1 MSTRR
6 VLDAVTLELV
16 KGSLQSTRREMEAL
30 IDRTSMSPFIRE
42 KKDYFTAIFDER
54 GQLVVSTALTLAAG
68 NLVACILERYP
79 LESMQPG
86 DLYIYNDSYGSK
98 GAVSHN
104 NDMVF
109 IAPVHAGGRLIGFTE
124 GWGHLWDIGGMVPG
138 SISPAASDVFQ
149 EGIVIP
155 PTRVLRDGVWNDD
168 LIRLFLRNTRFPDMV
183 KGDMSAIMAAVQLGR
198 RRMEEIA
205 VAYGIDVLK
214 AAFAAII
221 AQTEKAT
228 RAAIAEALP
237 DGRFAFRDWVDGD
250 CVTENSYSVAV
261 TVEKSGS
268 DISFDFSGTDD
279 QAKGAINFI
288 MDEGVPAGILGLYL
302 TAREPGVL
310 PNSGFRRTVGNVT
323 VRPGSLLAPVEPAPL
338 GMRSHTMLRVNS
350 SIFGALAKATGGKSP
365 AASSVYVLYYLRSH
379 DKERG
384 QVDLCIEGLAV
395 GFGARTFAD
404 GIDAVYY
411 VAQKNYPI
419 EFAEMEFGVR
429 IESYG
434 LHRDSGGPGRWRGGM
449 GIVRDVRVIADE
461 AVIGV
466 RMDNIRYPAFGVAG
480 GMAGRRGRILV
491 NPGTAAERELKP
503 LSDGNVLKKGDVV
516 RIMTPGGGGWGS
528 PIERPAAQ
536 VRDDVLDGFVSIE
549 SAREDYGVVL
559 RADDVSID
567 EGATQ
572 ALRSQLTRTERGLF
586 HRRAYFDDVEPAARA
601 GGE

>member
-1 MSTRR
+1 MSARR
-6 VLDAVTLELV
+6 NLDAITLELI

-42 KKDYFTAIFDER
+42 KKDYFTAIFDKR

-68 NLVACILERYP
+68 NLIACIFERYP
-79 LESMQPG
+79 VDTMRPG
-86 DLYIYNDSYGSK
+86 DLFIYNDSYGSK

-109 IAPVHAGGRLIGFTE
+109 VSPFHAGGRLLGFTE

-138 SISPAASDVFQ
+138 SISPAAIDVFQ

-168 LIRLFLRNTRFPDMV
+168 LIRVFLRNTRFPAIV

-205 VAYGIDVLK
+205 GAYGVDVTE

-228 RAAIAEALP
+228 RSAIAQSLP
-237 DGRFAFRDWVDGD
+237 DGCFAFRDWIDGD
-250 CVTENSYSVAV
+250 CITDNSYSVAV
-261 TVEKSGS
+261 AIEKSGA
-268 DISFDFSGTDD
+268 DVSFDFSATDD

-302 TAREPGVL
+302 TSREPGVL
-310 PNSGFRRTVGNVT
+310 PNAGFRRAVSKVT
-323 VRPGSLLAPVEPAPL
+323 VRAGSLLAPAEPAPL

-350 SIFGALAKATGGKSP
+350 SIFGALARATGGKSP
-365 AASSVYVLYYLRSH
+365 AASSVYVLYYLRSLSET
-379 DKERG
+379 KG
-384 QVDLCIEGLAV
+384 LINLCIEGLAV
-395 GFGARTFAD
+395 GFGARTYAD

-429 IESYG
+429 VEAYA

-449 GIVRDVRVIADE
+449 GIVRDLRIVADE

-491 NPGTAAERELKP
+491 NPRTPGERELKP

-536 VRDDVLDGFVSIE
+536 VRDDVLDGFVSLD
-549 SAREDYGVVL
+549 SAREDFGVVL

-567 EGATQ
+567 EAATS
-572 ALRSQLTRTERGLF
+572 ALRTQLGRMKRGLF
-586 HRRAYFDDVEPAARA
+586 HRHGYFDE
-601 GGE
+601 GEEHAMGER

>member
-1 MSTRR
+1 MRTRPN
-6 VLDAVTLELV
+6 LDAITLELV
-16 KGSLQSTRREMEAL
+16 KGSIQSTRREMEAL

-42 KKDYFTAIFDER
+42 KKDYFTAIFDKR

-68 NLVACILERYP
+68 NLIACIFERYP
-79 LESMQPG
+79 ADGMRPG
-86 DLYIYNDSYGSK
+86 DLFIYNDSYGSK

-109 IAPVHAGGRLIGFTE
+109 VSPIYSGDRLMGFTE

-168 LIRLFLRNTRFPDMV
+168 LIRVFQRNTRFPAMV

-198 RRMEEIA
+198 RRMEDMA
-205 VAYGIDVLK
+205 AAYGIDVIE
-214 AAFAAII
+214 AAFDAII

-228 RAAIAEALP
+228 RSAIAQSVP

-250 CVTENSYSVAV
+250 CVTQDSYSVAV
-261 TVEKSGS
+261 AVEKSGT
-268 DISFDFSGTDD
+268 DIHFDFSATDD

-302 TAREPGVL
+302 TSREPGVL
-310 PNSGFRRTVGNVT
+310 PNAGFRRAVGNVT
-323 VRPGSLLAPVEPAPL
+323 VRPGSLLAPAEPAPL

-365 AASSVYVLYYLRSH
+365 AASSVYVLYYLRSLS
-379 DKERG
+379 KAKG
-384 QVDLCIEGLAV
+384 QIDLCIEGLAV

-411 VAQKNYPI
+411 VAQRNYPI

-429 IESYG
+429 VEGYA
-434 LHRDSGGPGRWRGGM
+434 LHHDSGGPGRWRGGM

-480 GMAGRRGRILV
+480 GMAGRPGRILV
-491 NPGTAAERELKP
+491 NPGTPGERELKP
-503 LSDGNVLKKGDVV
+503 LSDGNILRKNDVV
-516 RIMTPGGGGWGS
+516 RLMTPGGGGWGS
-528 PIERPAAQ
+528 PIERPASQ
-536 VRDDVLDGFVSIE
+536 VRDDVLDGFVSLA
-549 SAREDYGVVL
+549 SARDDYGVVL
-559 RADDVSID
+559 REPDVSLDDV
-567 EGATQ
+567 ATT
-572 ALRSQLTRTERGLF
+572 ALRAELAKMPRGLF
-586 HRRAYFDDVEPAARA
+586 HRHGYFDEHEEHAM
-601 GGE
+601 GEG